1 MRVSGGSWQGVEVVR
16 ASEWVVAG
24 VGANLAKLEEPGARS
39 WRRSARLG
47 APFMG
52 IHAFG

>member
-24 VGANLAKLEEPGARS
+24 VGTNLAKLEEPGALL
-39 WRRSARLG
+39 ATIGALG

>member
-1 MRVSGGSWQGVEVVR
+1 VRVSVGSWQGVEVVR

-24 VGANLAKLEEPGARS
+24 VGTNLAKEPARAPGDD
-39 WRRSARLG
+39 RRVGCAL
-47 APFMG
+47 MG